1 MPDNYST
8 GAPVQKYIN
17 KVELFL
23 MSSSG
28 GWGAEVSMS
37 VVGGLTGA
45 EALLLLLL
53 LLQIRVTKHGLW
65 LYTVQTAK
73 TRH

>member
-1 MPDNYST
+1 
-8 GAPVQKYIN
+8 
-17 KVELFL
+17 